1 MSLPRWME
9 PLLEAGEMREVDRW
23 AIHERKVAVDQ
34 LMERAG
40 EGLASVISRRAPAG
54 RVVFVCG
61 KGNNG
66 GDGVVAARLLRQAG
80 RDVEVLVVWPPEW
93 MGEDA
98 QAQIKKLPGAK
109 PVPFEAGRL
118 NKAQV
123 IVDCLL
129 GTGSSGSPRSPAD
142 QVIQEMEAA
151 KAPEIDRD
159 VPPAEGR
166 AVDAAG
172 QGVRG

>member
-40 EGLASVISRRAPAG
+40 EGLASVITRRAPAG
-54 RVVFVCG
+54 RIVIVCG

-98 QAQIKKLPGAK
+98 QVQIKKLHMY
-109 PVPFEAGRL
+109 E
-118 NKAQV
+118 NY
-123 IVDCLL
+123 
-129 GTGSSGSPRSPAD
+129 GTVEYYHKRYQSYFRRSPR
-142 QVIQEMEAA
+142 
-151 KAPEIDRD
+151 
-159 VPPAEGR
+159 G
-166 AVDAAG
+166 G
-172 QGVRG
+172 